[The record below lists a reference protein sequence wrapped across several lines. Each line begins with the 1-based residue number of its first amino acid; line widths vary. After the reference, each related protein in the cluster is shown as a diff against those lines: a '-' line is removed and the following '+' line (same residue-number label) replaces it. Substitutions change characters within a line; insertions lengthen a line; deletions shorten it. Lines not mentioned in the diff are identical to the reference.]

1 MHHIKIKHR
10 LALGLAVLIPVG
22 IIIYILWF
30 IIRRLMLW
38 LQQLAHMLPVGLQI
52 PTPVIYGIS
61 LVCVFLLVYL
71 IGWVSSTYIG
81 KLALR
86 NIERLFSRAP
96 LIGAIY
102 RALTHISKALVIER
116 RAFKEAVWV
125 EFPRKGLKTLGF
137 VTGKERKDD
146 KTLYSIF
153 IPTVPNPTSGFFVR
167 AMEDQ
172 VEQSGLTVD
181 EAFALILSA
190 GMSEGSDAS
199 HN

>member
-1 MHHIKIKHR
+1 MYHIKIKQR
-10 LALGLAVLIPVG
+10 LALGLAVLIPISV
-22 IIIYILWF
+22 IIYILWF
-30 IIRRLMLW
+30 IIRKLIL
-38 LQQLAHMLPVGLQI
+38 LLEQLARMLPAGLQI
-52 PTPVIYGIS
+52 PIPVIYGIS
-61 LVCVFLLVYL
+61 LLCVLLLVYL
-71 IGWVSSTYIG
+71 IGWTSSTYIG

-102 RALTHISKALVIER
+102 RALTHISKALVVER

-167 AMEDQ
+167 AMEEQ

-190 GMSEGSDAS
+190 GMYEGGDESY
-199 HN
+199 H

>member
-38 LQQLAHMLPVGLQI
+38 LEQLAHMLPVGLQI

-61 LVCVFLLVYL
+61 LLCVFLLVYL

-137 VTGKERKDD
+137 VTGKERKDN